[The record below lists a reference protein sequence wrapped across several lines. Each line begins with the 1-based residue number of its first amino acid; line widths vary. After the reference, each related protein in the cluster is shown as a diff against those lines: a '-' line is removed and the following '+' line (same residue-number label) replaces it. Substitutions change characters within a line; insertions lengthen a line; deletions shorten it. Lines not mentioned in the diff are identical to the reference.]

1 MPSFRY
7 KAVSPS
13 GETLQGQM
21 EAISSEEVVARLQ
34 EQGNMPIM
42 AEKADSDFAQGLVD
56 LLSGGN
62 KVGRREI
69 GIFTEQLSTLIG
81 AGLPLDRAL
90 HVLEDLSDSEQLQSL
105 VKMIRDGVREG
116 SSLSDAMEA
125 QHGVFPRLY
134 INMVRAGEV
143 GGTLDVTLA
152 RLSDY
157 LDRSKELKDSI
168 VSALIYPILLL
179 VMAIG
184 SLMILLVY
192 VVPQFMPIFEELG
205 GDLPLLTRV
214 VLGVGGVLQH
224 YWWLIMLATLVLIIA
239 ARQQMSKPE
248 TRFRWDQR
256 FLGWKMIGDLV
267 AKVETARLART
278 IGTLLVNGVPLLAA
292 LSIGRNVMTN
302 TAMAAGLE
310 QAAKEVKTGGA
321 LAQTLAATKLFPKL
335 ALQMVKVGEETGQL
349 DAMLL
354 KVADTYD
361 TEVRTAIDRM
371 MALFVPVLT
380 LGLAVMVAMI
390 VMSILMAILSIND
403 LIG

>member
-21 EAISSEEVVARLQ
+21 EAGSSEEVVARLQ
-34 EQGNMPIM
+34 DQGNMPIL
-42 AEKADSDFAQGLVD
+42 AEMTGSGLALGITD
-56 LLSGGN
+56 LLFGGS
-62 KVGRREI
+62 KIGRREI

-90 HVLEDLSDSEQLQSL
+90 HILEDLSDSEQLISL
-105 VKMIRDGVREG
+105 VKSIRDGVREG
-116 SSLSDAMEA
+116 SSLSDALEA

-134 INMVRAGEV
+134 INMVRAGEA

-152 RLSDY
+152 RLSEY

-168 VSALIYPILLL
+168 ISALIYPILLL

-214 VLGVGGVLQH
+214 VLGVGGVMQH
-224 YWWLIMLATLVLIIA
+224 YWWLLVLGSGTLIFAIR
-239 ARQQMSKPE
+239 RQMANPDS
-248 TRFRWDQR
+248 RLRWDRR
-256 FLGWKMIGDLV
+256 FLGWRMVGDLV

-278 IGTLLVNGVPLLAA
+278 VGTLLVNGVPLLSA

-302 TAMAAGLE
+302 TAMAGGLE
-310 QAAKEVKTGGA
+310 QAAKEVKTGGS
-321 LAQTLAATKLFPKL
+321 LAQALAATKLFPKL
-335 ALQMVKVGEETGQL
+335 ALQMINVGEETGQL
-349 DAMLL
+349 DAMLI
-354 KVADTYD
+354 KVADTFD

-371 MALFVPVLT
+371 MALFVPLLT
-380 LGLAVMVAMI
+380 LGLAVMIAMI

>member
-21 EAISSEEVVARLQ
+21 EAVSSEDVVARLQ
-34 EQGNMPIM
+34 EQGNMPIL
-42 AEKADSDFAQGLVD
+42 AELAESGFALGIMD
-56 LLSGGN
+56 MLLGGS
-62 KVGRREI
+62 KIGRREV

-81 AGLPLDRAL
+81 AGLPLERAL
-90 HVLEDLSDSEQLQSL
+90 HILEDLSDSEQLQSL

-134 INMVRAGEV
+134 INMVRAGEA

-152 RLSDY
+152 RLSEY

-168 VSALIYPILLL
+168 VSALIYPVLLL

-205 GDLPLLTRV
+205 GDMPLLTRV

-224 YWWLIMLATLVLIIA
+224 YWWLIILASMLLIVGI
-239 ARQQMSKPE
+239 RQQMAKPDS
-248 TRFRWDQR
+248 RLRWDQR

-267 AKVETARLART
+267 AKLETARLART
-278 IGTLLVNGVPLLAA
+278 VGTLLVNGVPLLSA

-302 TAMAAGLE
+302 TAMAGGLE
-310 QAAKEVKTGGA
+310 HAAKEVKTGGS
-321 LAQTLAATKLFPKL
+321 LAQTLAATELFPKL
-335 ALQMVKVGEETGQL
+335 ALQMINVGEETGQL
-349 DAMLL
+349 DAMLI

-390 VMSILMAILSIND
+390 VMSILVAILSIND
-403 LIG
+403 LIV

>member
-42 AEKADSDFAQGLVD
+42 AEKADSGFAQGLTD

-62 KVGRREI
+62 KVGRREV
-69 GIFTEQLSTLIG
+69 GLFTEQLSTLIG

-205 GDLPLLTRV
+205 GDMPLLTQV

-224 YWWLIMLATLVLIIA
+224 YWWLIMLTTLVLIIT

-278 IGTLLVNGVPLLAA
+278 VGTLLVNGVPLLAA

-335 ALQMVKVGEETGQL
+335 ALQMINVGQETGQL

>member
-13 GETLQGQM
+13 GETLQGRM
-21 EAISSEEVVARLQ
+21 EAQSTDEVISRLQ
-34 EQGNMPIM
+34 EQGNMPIL
-42 AEKADSDFAQGLVD
+42 AEPAESGFALD
-56 LLSGGN
+56 LLLGGS
-62 KVGRREI
+62 KVGSREV
-69 GIFTEQLSTLIG
+69 GIFTEQLSTMIG

-90 HVLEDLSDSEQLQSL
+90 QVLEDLSESEQLQSL
-105 VKMIRDGVREG
+105 VKAIRDGVREG
-116 SSLSDAMEA
+116 NSLSDAMEA

-134 INMVRAGEV
+134 INMVRAGEA

-152 RLSDY
+152 RLSEY

-168 VSALIYPILLL
+168 ISALIYPILLL

-184 SLMILLVY
+184 SLMILLIY

-214 VLGVGGVLQH
+214 VLGVGEILQH
-224 YWWLIMLATLVLIIA
+224 YWWLIAVSVVAVIIA
-239 ARQQMSKPE
+239 MRQQMANVDS
-248 TRFRWDQR
+248 RLRWDQR

-267 AKVETARLART
+267 AKVETARMART
-278 IGTLLVNGVPLLAA
+278 VGTLLVNGVPLLSA

-302 TAMAAGLE
+302 TALAGGLE
-310 QAAKEVKTGGA
+310 QAAKEVKTGGS

-335 ALQMVKVGEETGQL
+335 ALQMINVGEETGQL

-371 MALFVPVLT
+371 MALFVPLLT
-380 LGLAVMVAMI
+380 LGLALMVALI
-390 VMSILMAILSIND
+390 VMSILMAILSINE

>member
-21 EAISSEEVVARLQ
+21 EAVSTEEVVARLQ

-42 AEKADSDFAQGLVD
+42 AEKAESGFALGFAD

-62 KVGRREI
+62 KVSRREV
-69 GIFTEQLSTLIG
+69 GIFTEQLSTLLG

-105 VKMIRDGVREG
+105 VKLIRDGVREG
-116 SSLSDAMEA
+116 SALSDAMEA

-143 GGTLDVTLA
+143 GGSLDVTLA

-157 LDRSKELKDSI
+157 LNRSKELKDSI
-168 VSALIYPILLL
+168 ISALIYPLLLL

-184 SLMILLVY
+184 SLMLLLVY

-205 GDLPLLTRV
+205 GDMPLLTRV
-214 VLGVGGVLQH
+214 VLGVGGVMQH
-224 YWWLIMLATLVLIIA
+224 YWWLIMLGSLALVVA
-239 ARQQMSKPE
+239 ARQQMTHAES
-248 TRFRWDQR
+248 RLRWDQR

-267 AKVETARLART
+267 AKVETARMART
-278 IGTLLVNGVPLLAA
+278 VGTLLVNGVPLLSA

-335 ALQMVKVGEETGQL
+335 ALQMINVGEETGQL

-361 TEVRTAIDRM
+361 SEVRTAIDRM
-371 MALFVPVLT
+371 MALFVPLLT
-380 LGLAVMVAMI
+380 LGLAVMIAMI